1 MDHVHFYIPLFSLFM
16 IPVSLKSE
24 LLMADY
30 NVDKS
35 ILLFEYSLLITDDY
49 CRLKKS

>member
-1 MDHVHFYIPLFSLFM
+1 MHFSIPFFSLFM
-16 IPVSLKSE
+16 IPVSLKNE
-24 LLMADY
+24 LLTVDH